1 MVIKQQIITFI
12 KTHNYPIM
20 EYINEFHKEWIE
32 RTRQSIVSWSKQ
44 PVSPEEVRKQQEKL
58 NQQKAIR
65 EDRLKN
71 L

>member
-1 MVIKQQIITFI
+1 MVIKQQIITFV

>member
-1 MVIKQQIITFI
+1 MVIKQQIITFV

-44 PVSPEEVRKQQEKL
+44 PISLEDKRKQQEKL
-58 NQQKAIR
+58 NKQRAIR
-65 EDRLKN
+65 ENKQKN
-71 L
+71 S

>member
-1 MVIKQQIITFI
+1 MVIKQQIATFV
-12 KTHNYPIM
+12 KTHNYPM

>member
-1 MVIKQQIITFI
+1 MIIKQQITTFV

-65 EDRLKN
+65 EGRLKN